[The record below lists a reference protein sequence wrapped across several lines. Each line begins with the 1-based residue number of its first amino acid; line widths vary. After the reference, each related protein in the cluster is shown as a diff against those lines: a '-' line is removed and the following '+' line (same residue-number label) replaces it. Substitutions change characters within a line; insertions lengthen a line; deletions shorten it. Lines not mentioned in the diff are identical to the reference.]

1 MKDNHFWIEIK
12 MITKKAFLNK
22 GESSSWKDEQEL
34 ASLIKQLTI
43 NNLYDEKFIARID
56 HYAKNMKI
64 NKRSSLK
71 RFIESII
78 LNGTDPSTRFSQELY
93 KEINED
99 VKSSGSSSILHYLEF
114 GIKEERKY
122 AKSKHNFQESLYVCC
137 CKSIDVT
144 KYSKFLIID
153 IQNYQELSAD
163 QNNIKLILSCPE
175 FKNHHKVIK
184 MYGKELD
191 LGKSEDVTCY
201 LTCGAK
207 VHTIN
212 QEELITNEI
221 EELIYIDS
229 KVFSSKEN
237 TSIFLAA
244 AKDRV
249 IYHQNFINFWP
260 ENTDS
265 KEYIFGY
272 KLFRKNFILPN
283 FFSENTQ
290 NYLFFADIPNSSAI
304 ISNQK
309 VFNKTLINKL
319 VGYEIDWAYIGIK
332 AKESQIRFMSTKEIK
347 TFSSS
352 MLLAHNEV
360 IYYGTREKT
369 NEKFSF
375 ELEKYPRVID
385 YSPEYLKM
393 NGNVSQVSLGASQ
406 KTIDLLNYF
415 DLIPMLN
422 LINILVWRLE
432 DNEDCDVALL
442 SEEDLNNPK
451 VNVKDKNKVVFIDTQ
466 DYPPNANTFDLEFM
480 INPRFNKYYDTAHFY
495 RYNLKLISDTNNL
508 NKLYSSLNIVFA
520 NRSLKVIDSLIEPT
534 VS

>member
-1 MKDNHFWIEIK
+1 
-12 MITKKAFLNK
+12 
-22 GESSSWKDEQEL
+22 
-34 ASLIKQLTI
+34 
-43 NNLYDEKFIARID
+43 
-56 HYAKNMKI
+56 
-64 NKRSSLK
+64 
-71 RFIESII
+71 
-78 LNGTDPSTRFSQELY
+78 
-93 KEINED
+93 
-99 VKSSGSSSILHYLEF
+99 
-114 GIKEERKY
+114 
-122 AKSKHNFQESLYVCC
+122 
-137 CKSIDVT
+137 
-144 KYSKFLIID
+144 
-153 IQNYQELSAD
+153 
-163 QNNIKLILSCPE
+163 
-175 FKNHHKVIK
+175 
-184 MYGKELD
+184 
-191 LGKSEDVTCY
+191 
-201 LTCGAK
+201 
-207 VHTIN
+207 
-212 QEELITNEI
+212 
-221 EELIYIDS
+221 
-229 KVFSSKEN
+229 
-237 TSIFLAA
+237 
-244 AKDRV
+244 
-249 IYHQNFINFWP
+249 
-260 ENTDS
+260 
-265 KEYIFGY
+265 
-272 KLFRKNFILPN
+272 
-283 FFSENTQ
+283 
-290 NYLFFADIPNSSAI
+290 
-304 ISNQK
+304 
-309 VFNKTLINKL
+309 
-319 VGYEIDWAYIGIK
+319 
-332 AKESQIRFMSTKEIK
+332 
-347 TFSSS
+347 